1 MTHGYR
7 GEYWLSFHSDCS
19 TWMEDGTERH
29 VLRPLPSLDFKVL
42 KEDGLEAEPGECGE
56 LYLSS
61 SPLPLTT
68 FSFCFFIK

>member
-1 MTHGYR
+1 
-7 GEYWLSFHSDCS
+7 
-19 TWMEDGTERH
+19 MEDGTERH

-61 SPLPLTT
+61 SPLPLTAFFVT
-68 FSFCFFIK
+68 FFSAKV